1 MAAAVP
7 TYTPRA
13 EPNRPQLPVNAV
25 RWLLFTYCRHPR
37 RASIWTDGGLAGWL
51 LVVLPLEGCVAA
63 ATAPVESP
71 RYVYYLHGKIIE
83 DFGPAGVS
91 PRYGAYDYAGI
102 LHAFEH
108 AGLTVVSEVRPK
120 DTNPSTYA
128 NKVVGE
134 IRRKLALGVPAEN
147 ITVIGA
153 SKGSVIAMLASSRLR
168 VSKIRYVFLAN
179 CNDWMERTY
188 APRFTG
194 DVLSIYE
201 ASDVIGQSCRDLAR
215 Q

>member
-1 MAAAVP
+1 M
-7 TYTPRA
+7 R
-13 EPNRPQLPVNAV
+13 
-25 RWLLFTYCRHPR
+25 
-37 RASIWTDGGLAGWL
+37 GLAGWL

-215 Q
+215 RSRDVRRFKEIRLETGLGHGMVYRPLSDWVNPATTWATRGSP